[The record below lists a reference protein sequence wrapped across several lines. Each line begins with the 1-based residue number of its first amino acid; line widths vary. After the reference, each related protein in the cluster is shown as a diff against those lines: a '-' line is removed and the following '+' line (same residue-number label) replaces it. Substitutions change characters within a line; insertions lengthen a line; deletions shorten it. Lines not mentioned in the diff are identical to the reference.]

1 MFNLNF
7 KIMAN
12 VGKKTLSEI
21 ITSKIMKNGEFNYGT
36 YTDSDVNGAI
46 ELLQKFNDGN
56 KKVNKNKKA
65 NEQWNKINNMTEE
78 EQWFIYEKMKN
89 KFGKNK

>member
-1 MFNLNF
+1 
-7 KIMAN
+7 MAN

-21 ITSKIMKNGEFNYGT
+21 ITSKIMKNDEFNYGT

-56 KKVNKNKKA
+56 KKFNKNKDA
-65 NEQWNKINNMTEE
+65 NK
-78 EQWFIYEKMKN
+78 KMKDIKKMNEDERRYIWEQLN
-89 KFGKNK
+89 KEFGKNK

>member
-21 ITSKIMKNGEFNYGT
+21 ITSKIMKNDEFNYGI
-36 YTDSDVNGAI
+36 YTDLDVDGAI

>member
-1 MFNLNF
+1 
-7 KIMAN
+7 MAN

-21 ITSKIMKNGEFNYGT
+21 ITSKIMKNDEFNYGI
-36 YTDSDVNGAI
+36 YTDLDVDGAI